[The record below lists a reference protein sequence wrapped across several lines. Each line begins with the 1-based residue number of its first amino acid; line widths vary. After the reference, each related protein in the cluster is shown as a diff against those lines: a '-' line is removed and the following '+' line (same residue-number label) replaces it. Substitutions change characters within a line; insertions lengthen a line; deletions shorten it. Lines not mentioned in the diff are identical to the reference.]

1 MSSVNVQDT
10 FSHDSYPICVLS
22 SSLGIH
28 DHIVCAAWIVK
39 LAFGLKTLG
48 TLNTLWPL
56 EALVEEQY
64 AKSKSKANCS
74 MILFFWHKTKKIEE
88 LSSN

>member
-22 SSLGIH
+22 SSSGIH
-28 DHIVCAAWIVK
+28 DHIVCAAWTVK

-56 EALVEEQY
+56 ETLVEEQY
-64 AKSKSKANCS
+64 TKSKSKANCS
-74 MILFFWHKTKKIEE
+74 MILFF
-88 LSSN
+88 